1 MAGALEPTLRPARR
15 EDVPALVALF
25 ADDDLGR
32 TREGAPL
39 EAYLAAF
46 EAIERDP
53 NNTVYVLDIGGK
65 VSGCAQLTIIPGLG
79 RRGMKRALIEA
90 VRVTAPLRGRGL
102 GRRLI
107 GDLVDIA
114 RQKGCGMVQLTS
126 DKRRTDAHRFYGA
139 LGFAASHEGFK
150 LMLD

>member
-1 MAGALEPTLRPARR
+1 MATEPVLRPARR

-32 TREGAPL
+32 TRESAPL
-39 EAYLAAF
+39 DTYLAAF
-46 EAIERDP
+46 DAIARDP
-53 NNTVYVLDIGGK
+53 NNTVYVLDIAGE
-65 VSGCAQLTIIPGLG
+65 VSGCAQLTVIQGLG

-90 VRVTAPLRGRGL
+90 VRIASPLRGRGL

-107 GDLVDIA
+107 GDLVAVA
-114 RQKGCGMVQLTS
+114 REKGCGMVQLTS
-126 DKRRTDAHRFYGA
+126 DKRRTEAHRFYGS